1 MRRAIL
7 MCAGEYE
14 PIPIPVGEEHKS
26 LRYAEAFDHSAP
38 KDDLVINAP
47 ENAPAAAAAENTLAI
62 AAAENRFAI
71 AAPEDTPAA
80 ASLKDVLVVAVDGGL
95 PRLLAQEIEPD
106 LVLGD
111 FDSLDKKFRPLLDQF
126 GAAYPERLLHLPCE
140 KDDTDTVYAA
150 RMCLERGC
158 TELLLYG
165 ALGGRLDHTFA
176 NLQTLAW
183 LKKHGADGYL
193 IGKTTMAAALCEET
207 VFLPQDYEGTFS
219 LFALDGQVTGVT
231 LEGMKYPLNDA
242 VMTNSFPIGVS
253 NEVNRQ
259 TVRGTGCGR
268 ASVTIRR
275 GMALMILEK
284 SESEV
289 IRQAGKKQEESG
301 VTQKDGQNTVA
312 EADVSAQGMP
322 DPSLFSRIPLN

>member
-38 KDDLVINAP
+38 NDNLVINAP
-47 ENAPAAAAAENTLAI
+47 ENAPAVTAGEDTPAAAAG
-62 AAAENRFAI
+62 
-71 AAPEDTPAA
+71 EDTPAA

-126 GAAYPERLLHLPCE
+126 GAAHPERLLRLPCE

-158 TELLLYG
+158 TELLFYG

-193 IGKTTMAAALCEET
+193 IGKTTMAAALCGET

-259 TVRGTGCGR
+259 TVRGTECGR

-289 IRQAGKKQEESG
+289 IRRAGKKQEENG
-301 VTQKDGQNTVA
+301 VTQKDGHNTVA
-312 EADVSAQGMP
+312 EADMSAQGMP
-322 DPSLFSRIPLN
+322 DPSLFRRIPMH

>member
-1 MRRAIL
+1 
-7 MCAGEYE
+7 
-14 PIPIPVGEEHKS
+14 
-26 LRYAEAFDHSAP
+26 
-38 KDDLVINAP
+38 
-47 ENAPAAAAAENTLAI
+47 
-62 AAAENRFAI
+62 
-71 AAPEDTPAA
+71 
-80 ASLKDVLVVAVDGGL
+80 
-95 PRLLAQEIEPD
+95 
-106 LVLGD
+106 
-111 FDSLDKKFRPLLDQF
+111 
-126 GAAYPERLLHLPCE
+126 
-140 KDDTDTVYAA
+140 
-150 RMCLERGC
+150 MCLERGC
-158 TELLLYG
+158 TELLFYG

-193 IGKTTMAAALCEET
+193 IGKTTMAAALCGET

-259 TVRGTGCGR
+259 TVRGTECGR

-275 GMALMILEK
+275 GMALMILKK

-289 IRQAGKKQEESG
+289 IRQAGKKQDENG
-301 VTQKDGQNTVA
+301 VTQKDGQSTVGEA
-312 EADVSAQGMP
+312 EVSAQGMP
-322 DPSLFSRIPLN
+322 DPSLFRRIPMH

>member
-1 MRRAIL
+1 

-38 KDDLVINAP
+38 KDNLVINAP
-47 ENAPAAAAAENTLAI
+47 ENAPAVTAGEDTPAVAAG
-62 AAAENRFAI
+62 
-71 AAPEDTPAA
+71 EDTPAA
-80 ASLKDVLVVAVDGGL
+80 VSLKDVLVVAVDGGL

-126 GAAYPERLLHLPCE
+126 GAAHPERLLRLPCE

-259 TVRGTGCGR
+259 TVRGTECGR

-284 SESEV
+284 VNRKSSDGP
-289 IRQAGKKQEESG
+289 GKSKRKTE
-301 VTQKDGQNTVA
+301 
-312 EADVSAQGMP
+312 
-322 DPSLFSRIPLN
+322 

>member
-1 MRRAIL
+1 

-62 AAAENRFAI
+62 AAPENRFAI
-71 AAPEDTPAA
+71 AASEDTPAA

-95 PRLLAQEIEPD
+95 PRL
-106 LVLGD
+106 
-111 FDSLDKKFRPLLDQF
+111 
-126 GAAYPERLLHLPCE
+126 

-158 TELLLYG
+158 TELLFYG

-259 TVRGTGCGR
+259 TVRGTECGR

-289 IRQAGKKQEESG
+289 IRQAGKKQEENG
-301 VTQKDGQNTVA
+301 VTQKDGQSTVGEA
-312 EADVSAQGMP
+312 EVSAQGMP
-322 DPSLFSRIPLN
+322 DPSLFS

>member
-38 KDDLVINAP
+38 KDNLVINAP
-47 ENAPAAAAAENTLAI
+47 ENASAAAVENRLAV
-62 AAAENRFAI
+62 AAA
-71 AAPEDTPAA
+71 EDTPAA

-126 GAAYPERLLHLPCE
+126 GAAHPERLLRLPCE

-193 IGKTTMAAALCEET
+193 IGKTTMAAALCGET

-259 TVRGTGCGR
+259 TVRGTECGR

-289 IRQAGKKQEESG
+289 IRRAGKNG
-301 VTQKDGQNTVA
+301 VTQKDGHNTVS
-312 EADVSAQGMP
+312 EADMSAQGMP
-322 DPSLFSRIPLN
+322 DPSLFRRIPMH